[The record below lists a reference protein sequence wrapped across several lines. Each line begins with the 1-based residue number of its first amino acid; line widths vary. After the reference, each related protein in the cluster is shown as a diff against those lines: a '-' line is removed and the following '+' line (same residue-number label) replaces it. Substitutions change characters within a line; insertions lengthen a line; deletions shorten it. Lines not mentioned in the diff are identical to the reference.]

1 MNYYVAKK
9 CTRNYLTHISEL
21 KIITAQESLSPALLY
36 PLLLKTKAKQSILIK
51 NLCKNVK
58 YVNCWYVLCELN
70 STTQLL
76 TSYIDTHPTVLL
88 TVPCT
93 NVPVYSVQFCFTRV
107 VLFVVTCIG
116 ACVETVS
123 HISRL

>member
-1 MNYYVAKK
+1 MN
-9 CTRNYLTHISEL
+9 CL
-21 KIITAQESLSPALLY
+21 
-36 PLLLKTKAKQSILIK
+36 
-51 NLCKNVK
+51 
-58 YVNCWYVLCELN
+58 YVLCELN

-107 VLFVVTCIG
+107 VLFVVTCIS

-123 HISRL
+123 HISRHLNEAACVLLVVIHLRFPKTDN